1 MSAWKKL
8 VVIPALT
15 LAIAVPP
22 ALALQ
27 RRPTR
32 SRSAANR
39 RPRKCTPTG

>member
-15 LAIAVPP
+15 LAMAVPP
-22 ALALQ
+22 ALASI
-27 RRPTR
+27 R

-39 RPRKCTPTG
+39 RLRKCTPTA